1 MNLKLIGQKIHFK
14 RTLFETE
21 MQKEDSINP
30 IQISE
35 LTRHTVKNKPGAIS
49 KELETV
55 KHLIAQPFYKDID
68 RMHCGD
74 IYKIKKH

>member
-49 KELETV
+49 KVLGKV
-55 KHLIAQPFYKDID
+55 KNFIDKLFYKDID
-68 RMHCGD
+68 RMH
-74 IYKIKKH
+74 